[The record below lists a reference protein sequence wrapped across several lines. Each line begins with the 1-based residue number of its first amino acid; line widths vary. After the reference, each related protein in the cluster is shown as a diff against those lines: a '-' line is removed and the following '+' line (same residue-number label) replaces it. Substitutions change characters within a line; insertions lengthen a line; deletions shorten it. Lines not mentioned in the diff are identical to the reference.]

1 MTKEERKAKA
11 ELHKKLVDLLT
22 EGETDDEYF
31 KRLVWANQIIANIF
45 SNWQVMAEEQTSVYF
60 APARDLYVQFCI
72 QYFLKIFIDKF
83 QIL

>member
-1 MTKEERKAKA
+1 M
-11 ELHKKLVDLLT
+11 KL
-22 EGETDDEYF
+22 
-31 KRLVWANQIIANIF
+31 AIAN
-45 SNWQVMAEEQTSVYF
+45 F

>member
-45 SNWQVMAEEQTSVYF
+45 SNWQVMAEE
-60 APARDLYVQFCI
+60 LE
-72 QYFLKIFIDKF
+72 
-83 QIL
+83 